1 MELTAMEVK
10 SAKACKKPIK
20 KTEPKEFETVK
31 GSYKLADGGGMFLL
45 VQANGAKYWR
55 LDYRHG
61 GKRKTLALGIY
72 PDTSLS
78 DARIK
83 REEARRLIADGT
95 DPSAVKQAEKA
106 AVVALIESSF
116 EAVAREWLHKFS
128 ADWKET
134 HTRTY
139 TSRLVNDVF
148 PWIGARPI
156 ADITP
161 PELLAMLRR
170 IEARGA
176 LDSAHRTRSICGLV
190 FRYAVA
196 IGKAQRDPTRDLEG
210 ALPPHKGKHLAAI
223 TDPAKIGELMRDIKN
238 YRGSYQVRAALQLAP
253 LVFLRPI
260 ELSRA
265 EWCEIDLDA
274 AVWRIPADKMK
285 MKRVHIVPLCTQAVA
300 ILRDIHPL
308 SGRGKFVFPSA
319 RTGTLPMAKNSLLA
333 ALRGMGYSPE
343 EMTAHGFRH
352 MASTTLN
359 EQGFHADAIER
370 QLAHAPSGVRGV
382 YNAAQYMP
390 ERVRIMQHWADYL
403 GGLAAGA
410 QVISLRA

>member
-1 MELTAMEVK
+1 MALTAIEIK
-10 SAKACKKPIK
+10 NAKASDKPR
-20 KTEPKEFETVK
+20 
-31 GSYKLADGGGMFLL
+31 KLSDGGGMFLL
-45 VQANGAKYWR
+45 VNPNGAKYWK
-55 LDYRHG
+55 LSYRHG
-61 GKRKTLALGIY
+61 GKQKTLALGVY

-78 DARIK
+78 DARAK
-83 REEARRLIADGT
+83 REEARRLIADGI
-95 DPSAVKQAEKA
+95 DPSAQKQATKA
-106 AVVALIESSF
+106 AVVALADSSF
-116 EAVAREWLHKFS
+116 EKVAHEWLHKFS
-128 ADWKET
+128 ANWTES

-148 PWIGARPI
+148 PWLGNRPI
-156 ADITP
+156 AEITP
-161 PELLAMLRR
+161 PELLAVLRR

-176 LDSAHRTRSICGLV
+176 LDSAHRTRSICGLI
-190 FRYAVA
+190 FRYAVS
-196 IGKAQRDPTRDLEG
+196 IGKAQRDPSRDLEG
-210 ALPPHKGKHLAAI
+210 AIPPHKGKHLAAI
-223 TDPAKIGELMRDIKN
+223 TDPAKIGQLMRDIRN

-265 EWCEIDLDA
+265 EWCEIDLDGA
-274 AVWRIPADKMK
+274 IWRIPADKMK
-285 MKRVHIVPLCTQAVA
+285 MKRVHIVPLSAQAVA
-300 ILRDIHPL
+300 ILRDIQPL
-308 SGRGKFVFPSA
+308 SGRGSFVFPSA
-319 RTGTLPMAKNSLLA
+319 RTGTLPMAKHSILA

-370 QLAHAPSGVRGV
+370 QLAHAPNGVRGV

-403 GGLAAGA
+403 DGLAAGA
-410 QVISLRA
+410 NVISLRA